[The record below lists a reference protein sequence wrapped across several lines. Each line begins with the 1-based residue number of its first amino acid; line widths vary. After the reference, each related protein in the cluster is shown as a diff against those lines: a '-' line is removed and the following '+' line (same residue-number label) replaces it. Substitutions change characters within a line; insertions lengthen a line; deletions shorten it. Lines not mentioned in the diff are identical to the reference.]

1 MIIKSILDDDMYKFT
16 MQNAVVKHY
25 PNTIVEYRFKNRN
38 PENNIFTHEH
48 VEEIQREI
56 NAMATLS
63 LTEKERKFL
72 EDKAP
77 YLDGMYLDFLSGYR
91 FDPSEV
97 TMTSNEN
104 NELEL
109 SIMGPWYRTI
119 LWEVPLMAIIS
130 EVYLRSSLPN
140 MPETMNSI
148 LTKRNMSQGSEIKV
162 ADFGTRRRRSYEI
175 HRLVIENLHDV
186 LVGTSNVHLAE
197 QFDITPI
204 GTHAH
209 EWFMFHG
216 AKYGYQ
222 SATYK
227 SLEKWSD
234 TYRGSL
240 GIALTDTY
248 TTDVFLQDFDMYFAK
263 LFDGVRH
270 DSGDPI
276 EFGEKII
283 EHYKSLGIDPM
294 SKTIVFSDGLNV
306 PKAVEITEHFRNKI
320 KTSFGIGTNLT
331 NDTGVIPLNMVIKLS
346 GIYDRNSRKIHA
358 VKLSDNVGKNT
369 SDSQEAIENC
379 KFTLGLQ

>member
-1 MIIKSILDDDMYKFT
+1 MI
-16 MQNAVVKHY
+16 
-25 PNTIVEYRFKNRN
+25 
-38 PENNIFTHEH
+38 
-48 VEEIQREI
+48 
-56 NAMATLS
+56 
-63 LTEKERKFL
+63 
-72 EDKAP
+72 
-77 YLDGMYLDFLSGYR
+77 
-91 FDPSEV
+91 
-97 TMTSNEN
+97 
-104 NELEL
+104 
-109 SIMGPWYRTI
+109 
-119 LWEVPLMAIIS
+119 
-130 EVYLRSSLPN
+130 
-140 MPETMNSI
+140 
-148 LTKRNMSQGSEIKV
+148 QGSEIKV

>member
-1 MIIKSILDDDMYKFT
+1 MIIKSILDNDQYKLS
-16 MQNAVVKHY
+16 MMNAVLKNY
-25 PNTIVEYRFKNRN
+25 PNTIVQYRYRNRN
-38 PENNIFTHEH
+38 PKNNIFTYEH
-48 VEEIQREI
+48 VEEIQNEI
-56 NAMATLS
+56 NAMASLS
-63 LTEKERKFL
+63 LSAIERKFL
-72 EDKAP
+72 EEKAP
-77 YLDGMYLDFLSGYR
+77 YLDSMYLDFLSGYR
-91 FDPSEV
+91 YNPDEV
-97 TMTSNEN
+97 LVSCNDN

-109 SIMGPWYRTI
+109 EIVGPWYRTI

-140 MPETMNSI
+140 MPNI
-148 LTKRNMSQGSEIKV
+148 INKVAAKKNMIGGSEIKV
-162 ADFGTRRRRSYEI
+162 ADFGTRRRRSYEV
-175 HRLVIENLHDV
+175 HRAVVKELAPV
-186 LVGTSNVHLAE
+186 LVGTSNVHLAQ
-197 QFDITPI
+197 QFNLTPI

-234 TYRGSL
+234 VYRGNL

-248 TTDVFLQDFDMYFAK
+248 TTDVFLRDFDMYFAK

-283 EHYKSLGIDPM
+283 KHYKSLGIDPM
-294 SKTIVFSDGLNV
+294 SKTIVFSDGLDV
-306 PKAVEITEHFRNKI
+306 PKAIEISEHFVNRIKI
-320 KTSFGIGTNLT
+320 SFGIGTNLS
-331 NDTGVIPLNMVIKLS
+331 NDTGVTPLNMVIKLS
-346 GIYDRNSRKIHA
+346 GIYDRWGRFIHA
-358 VKLSDNVGKNT
+358 VKLSDDVGKHT

-379 KFTLGLQ
+379 KFSFGLQ